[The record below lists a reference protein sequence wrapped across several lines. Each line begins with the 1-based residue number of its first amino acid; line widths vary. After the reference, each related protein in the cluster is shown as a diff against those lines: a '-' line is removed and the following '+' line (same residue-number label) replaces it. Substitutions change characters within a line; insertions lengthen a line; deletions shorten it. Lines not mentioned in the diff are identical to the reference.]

1 MVFIIQQTE
10 GFKAFLKS
18 MNLELNQYVEDGV
31 INFDLLNDTLQMLD
45 KKSSL
50 IIHEP
55 VRI

>member
-18 MNLELNQYVEDGV
+18 MNLELNQYVEDGA

-45 KKSSL
+45 KKSS
-50 IIHEP
+50 
-55 VRI
+55 